1 MLNPQLLCVSFLLN
15 LKKGRQVWIWLGA
28 LSQLKPALVEKP
40 IYGIL
45 RKKEKKKKK
54 NTTTLKNF
62 WFIPS
67 SFWNG
72 CYSGVFWQLMTF
84 ILNFGPRKT
93 NFLPKRGGRFFMLKM
108 VVNSIDLIA
117 HSILLT
123 FLLKFL

>member
-15 LKKGRQVWIWLGA
+15 LKKGRQVWIWLEA

-45 RKKEKKKKK
+45 RKKEKEKKH
-54 NTTTLKNF
+54 NNIEEFLIHSIIVLKRLLL
-62 WFIPS
+62 
-67 SFWNG
+67 
-72 CYSGVFWQLMTF
+72 WQLMTF

>member
-15 LKKGRQVWIWLGA
+15 LKKGRQVWIWLEA

-45 RKKEKKKKK
+45 RKNERKKKH
-54 NTTTLKNF
+54 NNIEEFLIHSIIVLKRLLL
-62 WFIPS
+62 
-67 SFWNG
+67 
-72 CYSGVFWQLMTF
+72 WQLMTF